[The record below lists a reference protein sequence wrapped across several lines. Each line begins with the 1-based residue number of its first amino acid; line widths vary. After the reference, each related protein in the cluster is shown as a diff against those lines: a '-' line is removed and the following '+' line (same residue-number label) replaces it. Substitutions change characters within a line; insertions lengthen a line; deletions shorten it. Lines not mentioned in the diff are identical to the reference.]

1 MKSQKKHILLEGL
14 GALPSPEAET
24 SDVPKDGDNL
34 SPLAEPNPT
43 LPLWRRVDKQYWW
56 NEWMTKPFLDAG
68 VCPHGMNKPS
78 IVAHRSYSQLHCY
91 VLPIM
96 QGYFQLA
103 KFNVPSDDA
112 IADEPDIVVDYIIV
126 SRRSRH
132 RAGLRYQR
140 RGIDDDAHVANFVE
154 TETIMRVEVCY
165 QGSSLMNLSESGH
178 FSARGKTI
186 YLLTFKSGAQVR
198 PSPSTG
204 LTKTD

>member
-1 MKSQKKHILLEGL
+1 
-14 GALPSPEAET
+14 
-24 SDVPKDGDNL
+24 
-34 SPLAEPNPT
+34 
-43 LPLWRRVDKQYWW
+43 
-56 NEWMTKPFLDAG
+56 
-68 VCPHGMNKPS
+68 
-78 IVAHRSYSQLHCY
+78 
-91 VLPIM
+91 M
-96 QGYFQLA
+96 QGYLQMA
-103 KFNVPSDDA
+103 KFNVPSDDT

-165 QGSSLMNLSESGH
+165 QGSSLVNLSESGH
-178 FSARGKTI
+178 FSARGKTTS
-186 YLLTFKSGAQVR
+186 LLMFKSGAQVR